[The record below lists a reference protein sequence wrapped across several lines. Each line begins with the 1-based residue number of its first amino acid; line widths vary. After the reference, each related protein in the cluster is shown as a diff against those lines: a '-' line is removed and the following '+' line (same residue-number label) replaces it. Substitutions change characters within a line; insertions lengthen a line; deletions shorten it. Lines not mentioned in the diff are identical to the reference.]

1 MTRRTRGLIIGV
13 FCIVACRIG
22 HSQTPPPELWYWH
35 HSYLTSPSALQS
47 SKALIDQAYAAGYTG
62 VAFWDVSFEFLNSP
76 TWPPSATSYL
86 QQGMNY
92 AISKGMKVMA
102 DGAPYGWS
110 NDVLQTN
117 PNWAEGQGISGAR
130 FQVNGSATQLQL
142 VNSFPG
148 LVNGGFESGK
158 SCGQRQDWRLPRQ
171 QSLDSGRERRWR
183 GQRCGTRFNGFN
195 ASDFR

>member
-1 MTRRTRGLIIGV
+1 MAWLVRGLIIGIFGV
-13 FCIVACRIG
+13 VACRTG
-22 HSQTPPPELWYWH
+22 QSQTPPPELWYWH

-47 SKALIDQAYAAGYTG
+47 SMALIDQAYAAGYTG

-76 TWPPSATSYL
+76 TWPPSRTSYL

-92 AISKGMKVMA
+92 AISKGMKVLA

-117 PNWAEGQGISGAR
+117 PNWAEGQRISGAR

-148 LVNGGFESGK
+148 LVNGG
-158 SCGQRQDWRLPRQ
+158 
-171 QSLDSGRERRWR
+171 
-183 GQRCGTRFNGFN
+183 
-195 ASDFR
+195 